1 MIYCKSPEIFSGL
14 FYCKMLVMEFNFF
27 TKPIRLFLQLY
38 NYIPIIFQQTNI
50 LDTPVEYLKGVGP
63 QRAEL
68 LRKEL
73 DIATYGDLLQH
84 YPFRYYDRTKVTKVA
99 EVNDSTEYVQLAG
112 KIVNIFEEGE
122 GRKRRISATFYD
134 DTGRINLVWFQ
145 SLTWVK
151 KNIEEYGQY
160 VVFGK
165 ISSFNGSYS
174 ITHPELETFARAN
187 AVSGMQPVYSSTARL
202 TGMGLSNRS
211 FAKVTQSLFERLK
224 PSDIHEIL
232 PEYILKQN
240 NLMGRFDAMRIIHFP
255 ENELMMQQ
263 ARYRLKW
270 EELFIMQMQIANLR
284 LQHTIQPGYV
294 FDKVGD
300 NFNDFYNNCLPFA
313 LTNAQKRVLREIRID
328 TATGKQMNRLVQG
341 DVGSGKTIVATMSM
355 LLSLDNGFQACMM
368 APTEILARQHYQ
380 GINELLEPLGIK
392 VAILTGTVKGKDRKA
407 VLKGLVDGSIPIVVG
422 THAIIEDSVQ
432 FQNLGIA
439 VIDEQH
445 KFGVGQRARLWK
457 KNEKAPH
464 VLVMTA
470 TPIPRT
476 LAMTL
481 YGDLDISVID
491 ELPPGRQ
498 AIKTIHRSDNHRAQV
513 MGFLKNEIEKGRQVY
528 IVYPL
533 IEESE
538 KMDYE
543 SLLAGYEQVK
553 SWFPEGK
560 FRIAMVHGKQEI
572 EERKRNMERFVKGDA
587 HILVATTVI
596 EVGVNVPNASVML
609 IESAERFGLSQL
621 HQLRGRV
628 GRGAEQ
634 SYCVLLTGS
643 GISKDSYER
652 MRVMVSTSDGF
663 VIAEKDLEMRGP
675 GDVYGTKQ
683 SGVLKLK
690 IADIVKD
697 GPILEQSRNAALQLI
712 AVDPS
717 LDMPQHQNLKSA
729 LNAIGGNSQWNKIS

>member
-1 MIYCKSPEIFSGL
+1 M
-14 FYCKMLVMEFNFF
+14 
-27 TKPIRLFLQLY
+27 
-38 NYIPIIFQQTNI
+38 
-50 LDTPVEYLKGVGP
+50 
-63 QRAEL
+63 
-68 LRKEL
+68 
-73 DIATYGDLLQH
+73 LQH
-84 YPFRYYDRTKVTKVA
+84 YPFRYLDRTAITKIA
-99 EVNDSTEYVQLAG
+99 NINDLTEYVQIVG
-112 KIVNIFEEGE
+112 KIVNIYEEGE
-122 GRKRRISATFYD
+122 GRKRRISATLYD
-134 DTGRINLVWFQ
+134 ETGRINLVWFQ

-174 ITHPELETFARAN
+174 ITHPDLETLARAN
-187 AVSGMQPVYSSTARL
+187 SVTGMQPVYSTTAKL
-202 TGMGLSNRS
+202 TAIGISNRS
-211 FAKVTQSLFERLK
+211 FAKITQSLFEKIK
-224 PSDIHEIL
+224 PADVEEFL
-232 PEYILKQN
+232 PASLVQQYGLLDRYQA
-240 NLMGRFDAMRIIHFP
+240 LRQIHFP
-255 ENELMMQQ
+255 ENEQRMQQ

-284 LQHTIQPGYV
+284 LQHTIQQGYH
-294 FDKVGD
+294 FEKVGD
-300 NFNDFYNNCLPFA
+300 YFNQFYTQCLPFE

-328 TATGKQMNRLVQG
+328 TATEKQMNRLVQG

-355 LLSLDNGFQACMM
+355 LLALDNGFQACLM
-368 APTEILARQHYQ
+368 APTEILARQHFQ
-380 GINELLEPLGIK
+380 GIRELLEPLNIP

-407 VLKGLVDGSIPIVVG
+407 VLAGLANGTIPIVVG

-432 FQNLGIA
+432 FKNLGLA

-445 KFGVGQRARLWK
+445 KFGVGQRARLWA

-498 AIKTIHRSDNHRAQV
+498 VIKTIHRSDNHRAQV

-560 FRIAMVHGKQEI
+560 YRIAMVHGKQDL

-634 SYCVLLTGS
+634 SYCILLSGQ

-652 MRVMVSTSDGF
+652 MRIMVSTSDGF

-683 SGVLKLK
+683 SGALKLK
-690 IADIVKD
+690 IADLVKD
-697 GPILEQSRNAALQLI
+697 TPILEHSRNAALQLI
-712 AVDPS
+712 AQDPN
-717 LDMPQHQNLKSA
+717 LAMPEHYKLRVM
-729 LNAIGGNSQWNKIS
+729 LGMVGNKTEWNKIS

>member
-1 MIYCKSPEIFSGL
+1 M
-14 FYCKMLVMEFNFF
+14 N
-27 TKPIRLFLQLY
+27 
-38 NYIPIIFQQTNI
+38 
-50 LDTPVEYLKGVGP
+50 TPVEYLKGVGP
-63 QRAEL
+63 HRGEL

-73 DIATYGDLLQH
+73 EISTYGDLLLH
-84 YPFRYYDRTKVTKVA
+84 YPFRYFDRTGITKIA
-99 EVNDSTEYVQLAG
+99 NIYDATEYVQLSG
-112 KIVNIFEEGE
+112 KIVNIYEEGE
-122 GRKRRISATFYD
+122 GRKRRISATLYD

-174 ITHPELETFARAN
+174 ITHPDLETYARAN
-187 AVSGMQPVYSSTARL
+187 ALAGMQPVYSTTVKLTAA
-202 TGMGLSNRS
+202 GISNRS
-211 FAKVTQSLFERLK
+211 FAKITQSLFEKIK
-224 PSDIHEIL
+224 PSDIEEFL
-232 PEYILKQN
+232 PLSMVQQYGLLDRYNALKQ
-240 NLMGRFDAMRIIHFP
+240 IHFP
-255 ENELMMQQ
+255 ENEQRMQQ

-284 LQHTIQPGYV
+284 LQHTIQQGYN
-294 FDKVGD
+294 FEKVGD
-300 NFNDFYNNCLPFA
+300 YFNRFYTECLPFA
-313 LTNAQKRVLREIRID
+313 LTNAQKRVLREIRMD
-328 TATGKQMNRLVQG
+328 TATEKQMNRLVQG

-355 LLSLDNGFQACMM
+355 LLALDNGFQACLM
-368 APTEILARQHYQ
+368 APTEILARQHFQ
-380 GINELLEPLGIK
+380 GIRDLLEPLNIP

-407 VLKGLVDGSIPIVVG
+407 VLAGLVNGTIPIVVG

-432 FQNLGIA
+432 FKNLGMA

-445 KFGVGQRARLWK
+445 KFGVGQRARLWS

-498 AIKTIHRSDNHRAQV
+498 VIKTIHRSDNHRAQV

-560 FRIAMVHGKQEI
+560 FNIAMVHGKQDL

-634 SYCVLLTGS
+634 SYCILLSGQ

-652 MRVMVSTSDGF
+652 MRIMVSTSDGF
-663 VIAEKDLEMRGP
+663 IIAEKDLEMRGP

-683 SGVLKLK
+683 SGALKLK
-690 IADIVKD
+690 IADLVKD
-697 GPILEQSRNAALQLI
+697 TPILEHSRNAALQLI
-712 AVDPS
+712 AHDPG
-717 LDMPQHQNLKSA
+717 LNLPEHSK
-729 LNAIGGNSQWNKIS
+729 LRITLGLVGNKTEWNKIS